1 MNFTAAEKKTLAIVA
16 ALIVLFGAVVVGAAV
31 TLARTTSSDRD
42 HLPYLQIAVGDQLTR
57 VYPIVWCD
65 VSMRECD
72 PPIGSKVNRTTTHV
86 PVRVGQTA
94 LLSVSAEIADN
105 PWAMIAEYY
114 TPNGI
119 VRDEPLFPSRS
130 RYTVALTSTLERTLI
145 SIEVQAPSAIQTP
158 DGIVVRGFLG
168 VDTLPQQPTVKQ

>member
-1 MNFTAAEKKTLAIVA
+1 MNFTAAEKKTLA
-16 ALIVLFGAVVVGAAV
+16 LIATLVVLFGAVVVASAV
-31 TLARTTSSDRD
+31 VLARATSSDRD

-65 VSMRECD
+65 VQMRDCD
-72 PPIGSKVNRTTTHV
+72 PPIGSKVNRTTTPV

-94 LLSVSAEIADN
+94 LVSVSAEIAQN

-119 VRDEPLFPSRS
+119 VRDEPLYPSNT
-130 RYTVALTSTLERTLI
+130 RYTVALPSTLDRTLI
-145 SIEVQAPSAIQTP
+145 SIEVQAPSAVQTP

-168 VDTLPQQPTVKQ
+168 VDTLPQQPAVKQ